1 MSPDSRKDKSK
12 NNRRTAKAIDAMP
25 IAGIVVAA
33 LLVLPGLTIVGGSSY
48 NSASAQ
54 PYTPGGG
61 GGGGGTPTTGGG
73 NATTGGGGGN
83 ATTGGGSQS
92 EVMMHLGE
100 VRKALQNNDVQGAMM
115 HLDLAMNLGGNQEVM
130 MHLGEVRKALQNN
143 DNPGAMMHLDL
154 AMNLLRGGDGG
165 TQGNTTSKAP
175 LS

>member
-12 NNRRTAKAIDAMP
+12 SNRRTAKAIDAMP

-33 LLVLPGLTIVGGSSY
+33 LLVLPGLSIVGGSSY
-48 NSASAQ
+48 NSALAQ
-54 PYTPGGG
+54 PYTPG

-73 NATTGGGGGN
+73 GSNATTGGGGN

-92 EVMMHLGE
+92 EIMMHLGE
-100 VRKALQNNDVQGAMM
+100 VRKALQNNDNQGAMM

>member
-1 MSPDSRKDKSK
+1 VTLMSPDSRKDKSK
-12 NNRRTAKAIDAMP
+12 NNRRTAKAIDAIP

-48 NSASAQ
+48 NSALAQ

-61 GGGGGTPTTGGG
+61 GGTP
-73 NATTGGGGGN
+73 TTGGGGGN

-92 EVMMHLGE
+92 EIIMHLGE
-100 VRKALQNNDVQGAMM
+100 VRKALQNNDNQGAMM
-115 HLDLAMNLGGNQEVM
+115 HLDLAMNLGGSQEVM

-143 DNPGAMMHLDL
+143 DNQGAMMHLDL